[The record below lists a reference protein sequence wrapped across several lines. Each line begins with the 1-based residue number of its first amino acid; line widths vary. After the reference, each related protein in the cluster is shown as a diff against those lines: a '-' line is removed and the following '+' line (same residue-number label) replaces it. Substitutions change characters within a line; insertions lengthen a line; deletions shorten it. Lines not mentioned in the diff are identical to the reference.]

1 MTKQILKLENVSHH
15 CNKEFQSTTAKK
27 LYLFEINS
35 RFTFESHDAFF
46 FFLQLPGLPCMNYEI
61 VIHKAWGP

>member
-1 MTKQILKLENVSHH
+1 MTLENVSLHY
-15 CNKEFQSTTAKK
+15 NKEFQSTTAKNIYIYLK
-27 LYLFEINS
+27 LTVDLLL
-35 RFTFESHDAFF
+35 RAMMPF

>member
-1 MTKQILKLENVSHH
+1 MTLENVSLH
-15 CNKEFQSTTAKK
+15 CNKEFQSTTAKNIYIYLK
-27 LYLFEINS
+27 LTVDLLL
-35 RFTFESHDAFF
+35 RAMMPF